1 MTTLTL
7 DDHEENKMRSGD
19 ATVTVYVFGKR
30 YRVPQNLT
38 ILTAMER
45 LGYRL
50 LRGCGCRS
58 GFCGACATVY
68 RIQGD
73 FRLRT
78 GLACQTPVKN
88 GMVFSM
94 LPFHPATKARYDLKE
109 LQPDLFSLVRYYPE
123 IMRCLQCNSCTRAC
137 PQELQ
142 VIDMIGAAMKGD
154 ISTAADLSF
163 DCIMCGL
170 CATRCPAEIV
180 QYNVAILARRLYGK
194 YMAPKSKHLQEQLQK
209 VKSGRYDDELAK
221 LVNMNIQ
228 ELTKLYNVRDIEREE
243 I

>member
-1 MTTLTL
+1 MLVKIELTA
-7 DDHEENKMRSGD
+7 ENSG
-19 ATVTVYVFGKR
+19 VTVYVFGKQ
-30 YRVPQNLT
+30 YRVPENLT

-73 FRLRT
+73 YRLRT

-94 LPFHPATKARYDLKE
+94 LPFHPATKARYNIKE
-109 LQPDLFSLVRYYPE
+109 LRADSSSIIRYYPE

-137 PQELQ
+137 PQDLP
-142 VIDMIGAAMKGD
+142 VIDIVGAAMRGD
-154 ISTAADLSF
+154 IENAADLSF

-180 QYNVAILARRLYGK
+180 QYYVAILTRRLYGAHL
-194 YMAPKSKHLQEQLQK
+194 APRSKHLQEKLQQIK
-209 VKSGRYDDELAK
+209 AGAYDSELERLIHIRTEDLK
-221 LVNMNIQ
+221 D
-228 ELTKLYNVRDIEREE
+228 LYNARQIEKE
-243 I
+243 IA

>member
-1 MTTLTL
+1 MSS
-7 DDHEENKMRSGD
+7 NKNPVSI
-19 ATVTVYVFGKR
+19 YVFGKQ
-30 YRVPQNLT
+30 YRVPENLT
-38 ILTAMER
+38 ILTAMEK

-73 FRLRT
+73 YRLRT
-78 GLACQTPVKN
+78 GLACQTPVKD

-94 LPFHPATKARYDLKE
+94 LPFHPATKAKYNVKE
-109 LQPDLFSLVRYYPE
+109 LKPDLYSLTSVYPE
-123 IMRCLQCNSCTRAC
+123 VLRCLQCNSCSRAC

-142 VIDMIGAAMKGD
+142 VIDIMGAAMRGD
-154 ISTAADLSF
+154 VATAADLSF

-180 QYNVAILARRLYGK
+180 QFYVAILARRLF
-194 YMAPKSKHLQEQLQK
+194 ATHLSPRSKHLQTRLREIK
-209 VKSGRYDDELAK
+209 DGRYNAELERLTNLTTA
-221 LVNMNIQ
+221 
-228 ELTKLYNVRDIEREE
+228 ELTSMYNAREIEAEAV
-243 I
+243 

>member
-1 MTTLTL
+1 MSF
-7 DDHEENKMRSGD
+7 EKNPVSI
-19 ATVTVYVFGKR
+19 YVFGKQ

-38 ILTAMER
+38 ILTAMEK

-73 FRLRT
+73 YRLRT
-78 GLACQTPVKN
+78 GLACQTPVKD

-94 LPFHPATKARYDLKE
+94 LPFHPAAKAKYDVKKLP
-109 LQPDLFSLVRYYPE
+109 PDVTSLTRFYPE
-123 IMRCLQCNSCTRAC
+123 VMRCLQCNTCSRAC
-137 PQELQ
+137 PQELP
-142 VIDMIGAAMKGD
+142 VIDIMGAAMRGD
-154 ISTAADLSF
+154 IATAADLSF

-180 QYNVAILARRLYGK
+180 QYYVAILTSRLYATHLSK
-194 YMAPKSKHLQEQLQK
+194 RSKHLQARFQEIKDGQ
-209 VKSGRYDDELAK
+209 YDAELERLTHLNTA
-221 LVNMNIQ
+221 
-228 ELTKLYNVRDIEREE
+228 ELTALYNAREIEKEVA
-243 I
+243 

>member
-1 MTTLTL
+1 LTS
-7 DDHEENKMRSGD
+7 ENS
-19 ATVTVYVFGKR
+19 TVAVYVFGKE
-30 YRVPQNLT
+30 YRVPENLT

-78 GLACQTPVKN
+78 GLACQTPVKD

-94 LPFHPATKARYDLKE
+94 LPFHPATKARYDLKQ
-109 LQPDLFSLVRYYPE
+109 LQPDLVSLVRYYPE
-123 IMRCLQCNSCTRAC
+123 IMRCLQCNTCTRAC

-142 VIDMIGAAMKGD
+142 VIDIMSALMKGD
-154 ISTAADLSF
+154 VNTAADLSF

-180 QYNVAILARRLYGK
+180 QYNAAILARRLYGK
-194 YMAPKSKHLQEQLQK
+194 YVAPKSRHLQEQLQQLR
-209 VKSGRYDDELAK
+209 SGTWDDELAK
-221 LVNMNIQ
+221 LVKMNTT
-228 ELTKLYNVRDIEREE
+228 ELTKLYNVRDIELEVA
-243 I
+243 

>member
-1 MTTLTL
+1 M
-7 DDHEENKMRSGD
+7 D
-19 ATVTVYVFGKR
+19 AEKPNSNLAVYVFGKQ
-30 YRVPQNLT
+30 YRVPENLT
-38 ILTAMER
+38 ILTAMES

-73 FRLRT
+73 YRLRT
-78 GLACQTPVKN
+78 GLACQTPVKD

-94 LPFHPATKARYDLKE
+94 LPFHPATKAKYNLKE
-109 LQPDLFSLVRYYPE
+109 LPADLSSIVRFYPE
-123 IMRCLQCNSCTRAC
+123 VMRCLQCNTCSRAC
-137 PQELQ
+137 PQELP
-142 VIDMIGAAMKGD
+142 VIDVMGAVMRGD

-180 QYNVAILARRLYGK
+180 QYYVAILARRLYAAHL
-194 YMAPKSKHLQEQLQK
+194 APKSKHLQERLQQIR
-209 VKSGRYDDELAK
+209 SGFFDEDLEHLTHLSTAELAK
-221 LVNMNIQ
+221 M
-228 ELTKLYNVRDIEREE
+228 YNAREIEKEAA
-243 I
+243 

>member
-1 MTTLTL
+1 MSA
-7 DDHEENKMRSGD
+7 ERSM
-19 ATVTVYVFGKR
+19 VNVYVFGKE
-30 YRVPQNLT
+30 YRVPENLT
-38 ILTAMER
+38 ILTAMEH

-73 FRLRT
+73 YRLRT
-78 GLACQTPVKN
+78 GLACQTPVKE

-94 LPFHPATKARYDLKE
+94 LPFHPATKPKYSIEDL
-109 LQPDLFSLVRYYPE
+109 PADLSSIVRFYPE
-123 IMRCLQCNSCTRAC
+123 VMRCLQCNSCTRAC

-142 VIDMIGAAMKGD
+142 VIDIMGAAMRGD

-180 QYNVAILARRLYGK
+180 QYYVAILARRLYGAHL
-194 YMAPKSKHLQEQLQK
+194 APRSKHLQERLQQME
-209 VKSGRYDDELAK
+209 SGLYDEELARLTK
-221 LVNMNIQ
+221 MSTQ
-228 ELTKLYNVRDIEREE
+228 DLTKLYNARDIEKEE
-243 I
+243 A

>member
-1 MTTLTL
+1 MSCSS
-7 DDHEENKMRSGD
+7 EKAFMSSKKS
-19 ATVTVYVFGKR
+19 TVTVYVFGKR
-30 YRVPQNLT
+30 YRVPENLT

-73 FRLRT
+73 YRLRT
-78 GLACQTPVKN
+78 GLACQTPVKD

-94 LPFHPATKARYDLKE
+94 LPFHPATKARYSISDL
-109 LQPDLFSLVRYYPE
+109 PADLSSIVRFYPE
-123 IMRCLQCNSCTRAC
+123 VMRCLQCNSCSRAC
-137 PQELQ
+137 PQELP
-142 VIDMIGAAMKGD
+142 VIDIMGAAMRGD

-180 QYNVAILARRLYGK
+180 QYYVAILARRLYGAHL
-194 YMAPKSKHLQEQLQK
+194 APRSKHLQERLQQIK
-209 VKSGRYDDELAK
+209 AGLYNEEIARLTKMSTQD
-221 LVNMNIQ
+221 
-228 ELTKLYNVRDIEREE
+228 LTKLYNTRDIEKEE

>member
-1 MTTLTL
+1 MILKEALAMSKNTPV
-7 DDHEENKMRSGD
+7 SI
-19 ATVTVYVFGKR
+19 YVFGKQ

-38 ILTAMER
+38 ILTAMEH

-73 FRLRT
+73 YRLRT
-78 GLACQTPVKN
+78 GLACQTPVRD

-94 LPFHPATKARYDLKE
+94 LPFHPATKARYNTRE
-109 LQPDLFSLVRYYPE
+109 LQPNLQSVLRYYPE
-123 IMRCLQCNSCTRAC
+123 IMRCLQCNSCSRAC
-137 PQELQ
+137 PQDLQ
-142 VIDMIGAAMKGD
+142 VIDVMGAAMRGD
-154 ISTAADLSF
+154 ITTAADLSF

-180 QYNVAILARRLYGK
+180 QYNVAILTRRLYGAHV
-194 YMAPKSKHLQEQLQK
+194 APRSKHLQDRLREIEN
-209 VKSGRYDDELAK
+209 GRYDQELVKLTKMSTEELAK
-221 LVNMNIQ
+221 L
-228 ELTKLYNVRDIEREE
+228 YNAREIEEE
-243 I
+243 PT

>member
-1 MTTLTL
+1 MSS
-7 DDHEENKMRSGD
+7 EKGKSN
-19 ATVTVYVFGKR
+19 VTVYVFGKQ
-30 YRVPQNLT
+30 YRVPENLT
-38 ILTAMER
+38 ILTAMEK

-73 FRLRT
+73 YRLRT
-78 GLACQTPVKN
+78 GLACQTPVKD

-94 LPFHPATKARYDLKE
+94 LPFHPATKAKYNVNSLPADLS
-109 LQPDLFSLVRYYPE
+109 SLVRFYPE
-123 IMRCLQCNSCTRAC
+123 VMRCLQCNSCTRAC

-142 VIDMIGAAMKGD
+142 VIDIMGAVMRGD
-154 ISTAADLSF
+154 VATAADLSF

-180 QYNVAILARRLYGK
+180 QYNVAILARRLYAVHL
-194 YMAPKSKHLQEQLQK
+194 APKSKHLQERLQQIKNGEFEEDLEKLTQL
-209 VKSGRYDDELAK
+209 STA
-221 LVNMNIQ
+221 
-228 ELTKLYNVRDIEREE
+228 ELTKLYNAREIEVEAS
-243 I
+243 

>member
-1 MTTLTL
+1 MAS
-7 DDHEENKMRSGD
+7 ENS
-19 ATVTVYVFGKR
+19 TVTVYVFGKK

-38 ILTAMER
+38 ILTAMEH

-78 GLACQTPVKN
+78 GLACQTPVKD

-94 LPFHPATKARYDLKE
+94 LPFHPATKTRYNLKE

-142 VIDMIGAAMKGD
+142 VIDIMGAAMKGD

-180 QYNVAILARRLYGK
+180 QYNVAILARRLHGK
-194 YMAPKSKHLQEQLQK
+194 YVAPKSKHLQERLQQIR
-209 VKSGRYDDELAK
+209 SGDFDGELAKLAKMNTDELAK
-221 LVNMNIQ
+221 L
-228 ELTKLYNVRDIEREE
+228 YNARDIEPEE
-243 I
+243 A

>member
-1 MTTLTL
+1 MNS
-7 DDHEENKMRSGD
+7 DDGDRSK
-19 ATVTVYVFGKR
+19 VTVYVFGKQ
-30 YRVPQNLT
+30 YRVPENLT
-38 ILTAMER
+38 ILTAMEH

-50 LRGCGCRS
+50 LRGCGCRG

-78 GLACQTPVKN
+78 GLACQTPVKD

-94 LPFHPATKARYDLKE
+94 LPFHPATKATYKIKGLR
-109 LQPDLFSLVRYYPE
+109 PDLQSLTRYYPE
-123 IMRCLQCNSCTRAC
+123 LMRCLQCNSCSRAC
-137 PQELQ
+137 PQELP
-142 VIDMIGAAMKGD
+142 VIDIMAAAMRGD
-154 ISTAADLSF
+154 ISTAADSSF

-180 QYNVAILARRLYGK
+180 QYNVAILARRLYGTHLASK
-194 YMAPKSKHLQEQLQK
+194 AKHLQDRLREME
-209 VKSGRYDDELAK
+209 SGRYDEELAQ
-221 LVNMNIQ
+221 LVEMDTQ
-228 ELTKLYNVRDIEREE
+228 ELTKLYNSRVIEPEE

>member
-1 MTTLTL
+1 M
-7 DDHEENKMRSGD
+7 KSGNS
-19 ATVTVYVFGKR
+19 TVSVYVFGKE
-30 YRVPQNLT
+30 YRVPENLT

-45 LGYRL
+45 LGYRH

-78 GLACQTPVKN
+78 GLACQTPVKD

-94 LPFHPATKARYDLKE
+94 LPFHPAAKARYDLNN
-109 LQPDLFSLVRYYPE
+109 LHPDLISLVQYYPE
-123 IMRCLQCNSCTRAC
+123 IMRCLQCNTCTRAC

-142 VIDMIGAAMKGD
+142 VIDVMSALMKGD
-154 ISTAADLSF
+154 VSTAADLSF

-180 QYNVAILARRLYGK
+180 QYNAAILARRLYGK
-194 YMAPKSKHLQEQLQK
+194 YVAPKSKHLQERLQQ
-209 VKSGRYDDELAK
+209 VRAGEYDNELAK
-221 LVNMNIQ
+221 LTKMSQ
-228 ELTKLYNVRDIEREE
+228 PELAKLYNARDIEPEAA
-243 I
+243 

>member
-1 MTTLTL
+1 MMTISVQS
-7 DDHEENKMRSGD
+7 HEVNETKSENST
-19 ATVTVYVFGKR
+19 ATVYVFGKE
-30 YRVPQNLT
+30 YQVPQNLT

-68 RIQGD
+68 RIKGD

-78 GLACQTPVKN
+78 GLACQTPVKD
-88 GMVFSM
+88 GMIFSM
-94 LPFHPATKARYDLKE
+94 LPFHPASKARYDLKE
-109 LQPDLFSLVRYYPE
+109 LRPDLISLVQYYPE

-142 VIDMIGAAMKGD
+142 VIDIMAAAMKGD

-180 QYNVAILARRLYGK
+180 QYNVAILARRLYGR
-194 YMAPKSKHLQEQLQK
+194 YGTPRAKHVQEMCK
-209 VKSGRYDDELAK
+209 EIASGRYDNDLAK
-221 LVNMNIQ
+221 LVQMSTQ
-228 ELTKLYNVRDIEREE
+228 ELSKLYNAREIEPEAA
-243 I
+243 

>member
-1 MTTLTL
+1 MSSK
-7 DDHEENKMRSGD
+7 NS
-19 ATVTVYVFGKR
+19 TVTIYVFGKQ
-30 YRVPQNLT
+30 YQVPQNLT
-38 ILTAMER
+38 ILTAMEQ

-73 FRLRT
+73 YRLRT
-78 GLACQTPVKN
+78 GLACQTPVKE

-94 LPFHPATKARYDLKE
+94 LPFHPATKARYNIEE
-109 LQPDLFSLVRYYPE
+109 LRPEIQSLTRYYPE
-123 IMRCLQCNSCTRAC
+123 LMRCLQCNSCTRAC
-137 PQELQ
+137 PQELP
-142 VIDMIGAAMKGD
+142 VIDVMAASMRGD

-180 QYNVAILARRLYGK
+180 QYHVAILARRLYGAHIAPRSK
-194 YMAPKSKHLQEQLQK
+194 YLKERLRELE
-209 VKSGRYDDELAK
+209 SGRYDEELGK
-221 LVNMNIQ
+221 LTKMDIQ
-228 ELTKLYNVRDIEREE
+228 ELTNLYNSRVIEPEA

>member
-1 MTTLTL
+1 MAS
-7 DDHEENKMRSGD
+7 ENS
-19 ATVTVYVFGKR
+19 TVTVYVFGKK

-38 ILTAMER
+38 ILTAMEH

-78 GLACQTPVKN
+78 GLACQTPVKD
-88 GMVFSM
+88 GMVFSV
-94 LPFHPATKARYDLKE
+94 LPFHPATKPRYNLKE

-142 VIDMIGAAMKGD
+142 VIDIMGAAMKGD
-154 ISTAADLSF
+154 INTAADLSF

-194 YMAPKSKHLQEQLQK
+194 YVAPKSKHLQEQLQQLR
-209 VKSGRYDDELAK
+209 SGHYDDELAK
-221 LVNMNIQ
+221 FAKMSTQ
-228 ELTKLYNVRDIEREE
+228 ELTKLYNARDIEPEVA
-243 I
+243 

>member
-1 MTTLTL
+1 MDVEKSNSNL
-7 DDHEENKMRSGD
+7 
-19 ATVTVYVFGKR
+19 AVYVFGKQ
-30 YRVPQNLT
+30 YHVPENLT
-38 ILTAMER
+38 ILTAMES

-73 FRLRT
+73 YRLRT
-78 GLACQTPVKN
+78 GLACQTPVKD

-94 LPFHPATKARYDLKE
+94 LPFHPATKAKYNLKE
-109 LQPDLFSLVRYYPE
+109 LPADLSSIVRFYPE
-123 IMRCLQCNSCTRAC
+123 VMRCLQCNTCSRAC
-137 PQELQ
+137 PQELP
-142 VIDMIGAAMKGD
+142 VIDVIGAAMRGD

-180 QYNVAILARRLYGK
+180 QYYVAILARRLYAAHL
-194 YMAPKSKHLQEQLQK
+194 APKSKHLQERLQQ
-209 VKSGRYDDELAK
+209 VRSGFFDEDLDHLTHLSTAELAK
-221 LVNMNIQ
+221 M
-228 ELTKLYNVRDIEREE
+228 YNAREIEKEAA
-243 I
+243 

>member
-1 MTTLTL
+1 MSS
-7 DDHEENKMRSGD
+7 EKNAVSI
-19 ATVTVYVFGKR
+19 YVFGKQ

-73 FRLRT
+73 YRLRT
-78 GLACQTPVKN
+78 GLACQTPVKD

-94 LPFHPATKARYDLKE
+94 LPFHPATKARYNVKE
-109 LQPDLFSLVRYYPE
+109 LPPDVSSLTRFYPE
-123 IMRCLQCNSCTRAC
+123 VMRCLQCNTCTRAC
-137 PQELQ
+137 PQELA
-142 VIDMIGAAMKGD
+142 VIDIMGAAMRGD
-154 ISTAADLSF
+154 IATAADLSF

-180 QYNVAILARRLYGK
+180 QYYVAILTRRLY
-194 YMAPKSKHLQEQLQK
+194 ATHIAQRSKHLQTRLKEIKNGL
-209 VKSGRYDDELAK
+209 YEAELERLTHLTTA
-221 LVNMNIQ
+221 
-228 ELTKLYNVRDIEREE
+228 ELTALYNAREIEKEAA
-243 I
+243 

>member
-1 MTTLTL
+1 MM
-7 DDHEENKMRSGD
+7 DSDKNS
-19 ATVTVYVFGKR
+19 VSIYVFGKQ
-30 YRVPQNLT
+30 YRVPENLT
-38 ILTAMER
+38 ILTAMEK

-73 FRLRT
+73 YRLRT
-78 GLACQTPVKN
+78 GLACQTPVKE

-94 LPFHPATKARYDLKE
+94 LPFHPATKAKYDVHILT
-109 LQPDLFSLVRYYPE
+109 PDVSSITRFYPE
-123 IMRCLQCNSCTRAC
+123 IMRCLQCNTCTRAC
-137 PQELQ
+137 PQELP
-142 VIDMIGAAMKGD
+142 VIDIMGAAMRGD
-154 ISTAADLSF
+154 IATAADLSF

-180 QYNVAILARRLYGK
+180 QYYVAILARRLF
-194 YMAPKSKHLQEQLQK
+194 ATHLSPQSKHLQVRLQEIK
-209 VKSGRYDDELAK
+209 DGLYNAELDK
-221 LVNMNIQ
+221 LTHLSTA
-228 ELTKLYNVRDIEREE
+228 ELTALYNSREIEKET

>member
-1 MTTLTL
+1 MNP
-7 DDHEENKMRSGD
+7 ENPKQNP
-19 ATVTVYVFGKR
+19 TVYVFGKQ
-30 YRVPQNLT
+30 YRVPENLT
-38 ILTAMER
+38 ILTAMET

-73 FRLRT
+73 YRLRT
-78 GLACQTPVKN
+78 GLACQTPVKD

-94 LPFHPATKARYDLKE
+94 LPFHPATKAKYNLQELPADL
-109 LQPDLFSLVRYYPE
+109 SSIVRFYPE
-123 IMRCLQCNSCTRAC
+123 VMRCLQCNTCSRAC
-137 PQELQ
+137 PQELP
-142 VIDMIGAAMKGD
+142 VIDVMGAAMRGD

-180 QYNVAILARRLYGK
+180 QYNVAILARRLYAAHL
-194 YMAPKSKHLQEQLQK
+194 APKSKHLQVRIQQI
-209 VKSGRYDDELAK
+209 KSGVFEEDLDQLTQMDTPELA
-221 LVNMNIQ
+221 N
-228 ELTKLYNVRDIEREE
+228 LYNTREIEKEAA
-243 I
+243 

>member
-1 MTTLTL
+1 MSF
-7 DDHEENKMRSGD
+7 EKNPISI
-19 ATVTVYVFGKR
+19 YVFGKQ

-38 ILTAMER
+38 ILTAMEK

-73 FRLRT
+73 YRLRT
-78 GLACQTPVKN
+78 GLACQTPVKD

-94 LPFHPATKARYDLKE
+94 LPFHPAAKAKYDVKKLP
-109 LQPDLFSLVRYYPE
+109 PDVTSLTRFYPE
-123 IMRCLQCNSCTRAC
+123 VMRCLQCNTCSRAC
-137 PQELQ
+137 PQELP
-142 VIDMIGAAMKGD
+142 VIDIMGAAMRGD
-154 ISTAADLSF
+154 IATAADLSF

-180 QYNVAILARRLYGK
+180 QYYVAILTRRLYATHLSK
-194 YMAPKSKHLQEQLQK
+194 RSKHLQARLQEIK
-209 VKSGRYDDELAK
+209 DGQYDAELERLTHLNTA
-221 LVNMNIQ
+221 
-228 ELTKLYNVRDIEREE
+228 ELTALYNAREIEKEVA
-243 I
+243 